1 MSNKEEL
8 NRYLTEL
15 SERKPLKVIK
25 NHKAY
30 DRARDRKNKKLYE
43 VEIDDGTY
51 ENSEG
56 IFQSSKSNV

>member
-8 NRYLTEL
+8 NHYIDEL
-15 SERKPLKVIK
+15 SQRKPLKTLK

-43 VEIDDGTY
+43 VDVEDELD
-51 ENSEG
+51 EESQG
-56 IFQSSKSNV
+56 IFQGSKSNV